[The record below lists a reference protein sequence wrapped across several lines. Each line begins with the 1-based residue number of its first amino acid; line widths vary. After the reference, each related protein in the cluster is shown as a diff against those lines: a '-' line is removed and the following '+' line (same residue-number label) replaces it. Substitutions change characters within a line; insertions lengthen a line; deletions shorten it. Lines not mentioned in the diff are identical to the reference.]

1 MAVRVGIVDDH
12 RLFREALKALFATVE
27 DIHIVAEAE
36 SAHDA
41 RLIIERED
49 MHVLLVDWRLPD
61 ASGAVLLREARAR
74 RPSLPLIAVSMFADE
89 EHVSDAFA
97 AGAAGYVS
105 KESGPAELVR
115 AIRTVRAGGRHL
127 PFGLAA
133 PVSTPANGADGG
145 SPLAPLTRRER
156 QVFALVV
163 QGLRN
168 LEIARYLGLSSR
180 TVETHRGRIL
190 RKLRAH
196 SPSDLVRFAARHGL
210 LDLYGAG

>member
-12 RLFREALKALFATVE
+12 RLFREALKALFAPME
-27 DIHIVAEAE
+27 DIQIVAEAE
-36 SAHDA
+36 SARDA
-41 RLIIERED
+41 RLIIDRED
-49 MHVLLVDWRLPD
+49 MDVLLVDWRLPD

-74 RPSLPLIAVSMFADE
+74 RPSLALIAVSMFADE
-89 EHVSDAFA
+89 EHVSEAFA

-105 KESGPAELVR
+105 KESGHAELVR

-127 PFGLAA
+127 LFGLAA
-133 PVSTPANGADGG
+133 PVSAPANGADRH

-168 LEIARYLGLSSR
+168 L
-180 TVETHRGRIL
+180 
-190 RKLRAH
+190 
-196 SPSDLVRFAARHGL
+196 
-210 LDLYGAG
+210 